1 LGAALRKASARAVI
15 EVNAPR
21 GTMNWT
27 TEQILALAPDAAS
40 AKAGQGLATP
50 RKWLK
55 LGADGQTAWGLCQG
69 SGKDPYQ
76 AQIDLTEPAFRC
88 SCPSRKFPCK
98 HSLGLFLLLASSAA
112 AFKEKQPPDWVVEWL
127 ASRAKRAHQRSEKQ
141 AKNEAGEKIVDEAAQ
156 AKRAASREAKVT
168 AGLREL
174 ELWLR
179 DIARGGLAAAQ
190 SQPPQFWERMAARLI
205 DAQTPGVARLVR
217 EMAGVPA
224 SGEGWEGRLLER
236 LSRLYLLIEGF
247 KRIAELPEA
256 TQADIRSLIGWTQN
270 QEELLRLEGT
280 RDRWLVLGQRV
291 EEEDRLR
298 VQRVWLW
305 GERSGRASL
314 ILSFAHGQ
322 QPLDA
327 SFIAGAVIEAELVFF
342 PSAHPLRSIVKQRYG
357 APARPERISGY
368 AKIADAHEAFAGSLA
383 ANPWLEK
390 FPIPL
395 LNVTPLRRSDSWI
408 LRDAEGRALKLAP
421 RFEFGWTMLAL
432 SGGREIDVFGEWDG
446 DHLWPLSAIAENRF
460 VKFG

>member
-1 LGAALRKASARAVI
+1 
-15 EVNAPR
+15 
-21 GTMNWT
+21 MNWT
-27 TEQILALAPDAAS
+27 TEQIIALAPDAGS
-40 AKAGQGLATP
+40 AKAGQSLAAA
-50 RKWLK
+50 RKWLS
-55 LGADGQTAWGLCQG
+55 LGADDQTAWGLCQG

-98 HSLGLFLLLASSAA
+98 HGLGLFLLLAAQPA
-112 AFKEKQPPDWVVEWL
+112 AFEEKEPPDWVVEWM
-127 ASRAKRAHQRSEKQ
+127 ASRAKRAKQRSEKQ
-141 AKNEAGEKIVDEAAQ
+141 TKADAGEKLVDEAAQ

-190 SQPPQFWERMAARLI
+190 SQPPQFWERMAARLV
-205 DAQTPGVARLVR
+205 DAQAPGVARLVR

-224 SGEGWEGRLLER
+224 SGGGWEGRLLER

-247 KRIAELPEA
+247 KRIAEAPEA
-256 TQADIRSLIGWTQN
+256 TQADIRALIGWMQN
-270 QEELLRLEGT
+270 QEELLRSDGA

-298 VQRVWLW
+298 AQRVWLW
-305 GERSGRASL
+305 GERSGRAAL
-314 ILSFAHGQ
+314 VLSFAHGR

-327 SFIAGAVIEAELVFF
+327 SLVAGVVIDAELVFF
-342 PSAHPLRSIVKQRYG
+342 PGACPLRAIVKQRHG
-357 APARPERISGY
+357 SPAAPERMSGY
-368 AKIADAHEAFAGSLA
+368 SKIADAHGALVGALA

-390 FPIPL
+390 FPAPL
-395 LNVTPLRRSDSWI
+395 LNVTPLRRGDAWFV
-408 LRDAEGRALKLAP
+408 RDAEDRTLKLAP
-421 RFEFGWTMLAL
+421 RFEFGWTMAAL

-446 DHLWPLSAIAENRF
+446 DHLWPLSAFAENRF
-460 VKFG
+460 VTLG

>member
-1 LGAALRKASARAVI
+1 
-15 EVNAPR
+15 
-21 GTMNWT
+21 MNWT

-40 AKAGQGLATP
+40 AKAGQGLATA
-50 RKWLK
+50 RKWLT
-55 LGADGQTAWGLCQG
+55 LGADEQTAWGLCQG

-98 HSLGLFLLLASSAA
+98 HGLGLFLLLAAQPA
-112 AFKEKQPPDWVVEWL
+112 AFKEKQPPDWVVEWVS
-127 ASRAKRAHQRSEKQ
+127 SRAKRAQQRAEK
-141 AKNEAGEKIVDEAAQ
+141 AKTEAGEKIVDEPAQ
-156 AKRAASREAKVT
+156 ARRAASREAKVT
-168 AGLREL
+168 AGLQEL

-205 DAQTPGVARLVR
+205 DAQAPGVARLVR
-217 EMAGVPA
+217 EMASVPA

-247 KRIAELPEA
+247 KRMAELPEA
-256 TQADIRSLIGWTQN
+256 TQSDIRALIGWTQN
-270 QEELLRLEGT
+270 QEELLRMDGA

-305 GERSGRASL
+305 GEQSGRAAL
-314 ILSFAHGQ
+314 ILHFAHGQ

-327 SFIAGAVIEAELVFF
+327 SFVTGAVIEAELVFF
-342 PSAHPLRSIVKQRYG
+342 PGAYPLRAIVKQRYG
-357 APARPERISGY
+357 APAPPERISGY
-368 AKIADAHEAFAGSLA
+368 AKIADAHEAFAGA
-383 ANPWLEK
+383 MATNPWLEK
-390 FPIPL
+390 FPAPL
-395 LNVTPLRRSDSWI
+395 LNVTPLRRGDAWFV
-408 LRDAEGRALKLAP
+408 RDAEGRVLKLAQ

-432 SGGREIDVFGEWDG
+432 NGGREINVFSEWDG
-446 DHLWPLSAIAENRF
+446 DHLWPLSAFAENRF
-460 VKFG
+460 AKFG

>member
-1 LGAALRKASARAVI
+1 
-15 EVNAPR
+15 
-21 GTMNWT
+21 MNWT
-27 TEQILALAPDAAS
+27 TDQILALAPDAAS
-40 AKAGQGLATP
+40 AKAGQGLATA
-50 RKWLK
+50 RKWLT

-98 HSLGLFLLLASSAA
+98 HGLGLFLLLASSAA
-112 AFKEKQPPDWVVEWL
+112 AFKEKQPPDWVVEWM
-127 ASRAKRAHQRSEKQ
+127 ASRAKRAQQRNEKQ
-141 AKNEAGEKIVDEAAQ
+141 AKDEAGEKIVDEAAQ
-156 AKRAASREAKVT
+156 ARRAASREVKVT

-179 DIARGGLAAAQ
+179 DIARGGLAAVQ

-205 DAQTPGVARLVR
+205 DAQASGVARLVR

-224 SGEGWEGRLLER
+224 SGEGWEARLLER
-236 LSRLYLLIEGF
+236 MSRFHLLIEGF

-256 TQADIRSLIGWTQN
+256 MQADICALIGWTQN
-270 QEELLRLEGT
+270 QEELLRLDGA

-305 GERSGRASL
+305 GERSGQAAL
-314 ILSFAHGQ
+314 ILHFAHGQ

-327 SFIAGAVIEAELVFF
+327 SFVTGAVIEAELVFF
-342 PSAHPLRSIVKQRYG
+342 PGAYPLRAIVKQRHG
-357 APARPERISGY
+357 APAPPDRISGY
-368 AKIADAHEAFAGSLA
+368 PKIADAHGAFAGAMA

-390 FPIPL
+390 FPAPL
-395 LNVTPLRRSDSWI
+395 LNVTPLRRGDAWFVRDS
-408 LRDAEGRALKLAP
+408 EGRTLKLAP
-421 RFEFGWTMLAL
+421 RFEFGWEMLAL
-432 SGGREIDVFGEWDG
+432 SGGREIDIFGEWDG
-446 DHLWPLSAIAENRF
+446 DHLWPLLAFAENRF
-460 VKFG
+460 AKFR

>member
-1 LGAALRKASARAVI
+1 
-15 EVNAPR
+15 
-21 GTMNWT
+21 MNWT

-40 AKAGQGLATP
+40 AKAGQGLATA
-50 RKWLK
+50 RKWLT
-55 LGADGQTAWGLCQG
+55 LGADEQTVWGLCQG

-98 HSLGLFLLLASSAA
+98 HTLGLFLLLASSAA

-127 ASRAKRAHQRSEKQ
+127 ASRAKRAQQRSEKQ

-205 DAQTPGVARLVR
+205 DAQAPGVARLVR

-224 SGEGWEGRLLER
+224 SGDGWEGRLLER

-256 TQADIRSLIGWTQN
+256 TQSDIRALIGWTQS
-270 QEELLRLEGT
+270 QEELLRLDGT
-280 RDRWLVLGQRV
+280 RDRWLILGQRV
-291 EEEDRLR
+291 EEEELLR

-305 GERSGRASL
+305 GERSGRAAL
-314 ILSFAHGQ
+314 ILNFTHGQ

-327 SFIAGAVIEAELVFF
+327 SFVTGAVIEAELVFF
-342 PSAHPLRSIVKQRYG
+342 PGAYPLRSIVKQRLG

-368 AKIADAHEAFAGSLA
+368 AKIADAHEAFAGAMA
-383 ANPWLEK
+383 ANLWLEK
-390 FPIPL
+390 FPAPL
-395 LNVTPLRRSDSWI
+395 LTVTPLRRGDAWFVRDS
-408 LRDAEGRALKLAP
+408 EGRMLKLAP
-421 RFEFGWTMLAL
+421 RFEFGWQMLAL
-432 SGGREIDVFGEWDG
+432 SGGREIDIFGEWDG
-446 DHLWPLSAIAENRF
+446 DHLWPLLAFAENRF
-460 VKFG
+460 AKFR

>member
-1 LGAALRKASARAVI
+1 LDIVSAI
-15 EVNAPR
+15 TNDPPE
-21 GTMNWT
+21 TMNWT

-40 AKAGQGLATP
+40 AKAGQGLATS
-50 RKWLK
+50 RKWLT
-55 LGADGQTAWGLCQG
+55 LGADEQTAWGLCQG
-69 SGKDPYQ
+69 SGKNPYQ
-76 AQIDLTEPAFRC
+76 TQIDLTEPAFRC

-98 HSLGLFLLLASSAA
+98 HGLGLFLLLMSSAA
-112 AFKEKQPPDWVVEWL
+112 AFKEKQPPDWVVEWT
-127 ASRAKRAHQRSEKQ
+127 ASRAKRAQQRVEKREK
-141 AKNEAGEKIVDEAAQ
+141 AEAGEKIVDEAAQ
-156 AKRAASREAKVT
+156 AKRAAGRETKVT

-179 DIARGGLAAAQ
+179 DLARGGLAAAQ

-205 DAQTPGVARLVR
+205 DAQAPGVARLTR

-256 TQADIRSLIGWTQN
+256 AQADIRALIGWTQN
-270 QEELLRLEGT
+270 QEDLSRETGV

-298 VQRVWLW
+298 AQRIWLR
-305 GERSGRASL
+305 GEHSGRAAL
-314 ILSFAHGQ
+314 ILHFAHGQ
-322 QPLDA
+322 QQLDA
-327 SFIAGAVIEAELVFF
+327 SFVTGAVIEAELVFF
-342 PSAHPLRSIVKQRYG
+342 PAAYPMRAIVKQRHG
-357 APARPERISGY
+357 APAPPERISGY
-368 AKIADAHEAFAGSLA
+368 AKIADAHEALAGAMA

-390 FPIPL
+390 FPMPL
-395 LNVTPLRRSDSWI
+395 LNVTPLS
-408 LRDAEGRALKLAP
+408 RDDAWFIRDTEDRALKLAP

-446 DHLWPLSAIAENRF
+446 DHLWPLSAFAEGRF
-460 VKFG
+460 VKFR